1 VWQIDKPLVFAKT
14 VVQHGSP
21 HRLFHKPERLPGRFK
36 ARIPQGREMEEPMST
51 EYFVGIDVSKDTLD
65 VCVYPT
71 QDTFRVP
78 NSPDGLDELMKRL
91 KPIEPRLIVFEATGG
106 YETLAVSSLAAAG
119 LPVVVINPRQIRDF
133 AKSIG
138 RLAKTDVIDA
148 GVIAR
153 FASAVRP
160 ELRPLKDSPS
170 QELTGL
176 VTRRRQIV
184 GMIVAENNR
193 LNAATRRNRRDI
205 QAHIRWL
212 QKRQD
217 QIDDEIKRNIKNSP
231 LWRTTDQILQS
242 ASGVGP
248 ATSSTLISCVP
259 ELGQLNGKK
268 IACLIGVA
276 PLNRDSGRFKGR
288 RMIWGGR
295 AQVRAVLYMSTL
307 SAIRFNPII
316 RQFYQRLKEAGKC
329 FKVAMVACMRK
340 LLVILN
346 AMVRNQT
353 KWRHCENKP

>member
-1 VWQIDKPLVFAKT
+1 
-14 VVQHGSP
+14 
-21 HRLFHKPERLPGRFK
+21 
-36 ARIPQGREMEEPMST
+36 MST

-119 LPVVVINPRQIRDF
+119 LPVVVVNPRQIRDF

-138 RLAKTDVIDA
+138 QLAKTDVIDA

-170 QELTGL
+170 RELTGL

-184 GMIVAENNR
+184 DMIVAETNR

-217 QIDDEIKRNIKNSP
+217 QIDDEIKRDIKNGP

-259 ELGQLNGKK
+259 ELGQLNRKK

-340 LLVILN
+340 LLIILN

>member
-1 VWQIDKPLVFAKT
+1 
-14 VVQHGSP
+14 
-21 HRLFHKPERLPGRFK
+21 
-36 ARIPQGREMEEPMST
+36 MST

-65 VCVYPT
+65 VCAYPT

-78 NSPDGLDELMKRL
+78 NSPDGLDDLIKRL

-184 GMIVAENNR
+184 DMIVAETNR

-217 QIDDEIKRNIKNSP
+217 QIDDEIKRDIKNGP

-242 ASGVGP
+242 APGVGP
-248 ATSSTLISCVP
+248 ATSAMLISCVP
-259 ELGQLNGKK
+259 ELGQLNRKK

-316 RQFYQRLKEAGKC
+316 RQFYQRLRGAGKC

-340 LLVILN
+340 LLIILN

>member
-1 VWQIDKPLVFAKT
+1 VWQIAKPLVFEKT

-51 EYFVGIDVSKDTLD
+51 EYFVGIDVSKDT
-65 VCVYPT
+65 
-71 QDTFRVP
+71 
-78 NSPDGLDELMKRL
+78 RL

-106 YETLAVSSLAAAG
+106 YETLAVSSLAVAG
-119 LPVVVINPRQIRDF
+119 LPVVVVNPRQIRDF

-184 GMIVAENNR
+184 DMIVAETNR

-248 ATSSTLISCVP
+248 ATSAMLISCVP
-259 ELGQLNGKK
+259 ELGQLNRKK

-316 RQFYQRLKEAGKC
+316 RQFYQRLRGAGKC

-340 LLVILN
+340 LLIILN

-353 KWRHCENKP
+353 KWRNCENNP

>member
-1 VWQIDKPLVFAKT
+1 VWQIAKPLVFEKT

-65 VCVYPT
+65 VCAYPT

-78 NSPDGLDELMKRL
+78 NSPDGLGELIKRL

-106 YETLAVSSLAAAG
+106 YETLAVSSLAVAG
-119 LPVVVINPRQIRDF
+119 LPVVVVNPRQIRDF

-184 GMIVAENNR
+184 DMIVAETNR

-248 ATSSTLISCVP
+248 ATSAMLISCVP
-259 ELGQLNGKK
+259 ELGQLNRKK

-316 RQFYQRLKEAGKC
+316 RQFYQRLRGAGKC

-340 LLVILN
+340 LLIILN

-353 KWRHCENKP
+353 KWRNCENNP

>member
-1 VWQIDKPLVFAKT
+1 VWQIAKPLVFEKT

-119 LPVVVINPRQIRDF
+119 LPVVVVNPRQIRDF

-184 GMIVAENNR
+184 GMIVAETNR

-217 QIDDEIKRNIKNSP
+217 QIDDEIKRDIKNSP

-242 ASGVGP
+242 TSGVGP

-259 ELGQLNGKK
+259 ELGQLNHKK

>member
-1 VWQIDKPLVFAKT
+1 VWQIDEPLVYAKT

-21 HRLFHKPERLPGRFK
+21 HRIFHQPERLPGRFK

-71 QDTFRVP
+71 QDTYRVP
-78 NSPDGLDELMKRL
+78 NSPDSLDELIKRL

-106 YETLAVSSLAAAG
+106 YETLAVSTLAAAG
-119 LPVVVINPRQIRDF
+119 LPVVVVNPRQIRDF

-160 ELRPLKDSPS
+160 ELRPMKDSPS

-184 GMIVAENNR
+184 EMIVAETNR
-193 LNAATRRNRRDI
+193 LTAATRRNRRDI
-205 QAHIRWL
+205 QTHIRWL
-212 QKRQD
+212 QKRQA
-217 QIDDEIKRNIKNSP
+217 QIDDEIKRDIQNGP

-242 ASGVGP
+242 TPGVGP
-248 ATSSTLISCVP
+248 ATSAMLISCVP
-259 ELGQLNGKK
+259 ELGQLNRKK

-276 PLNRDSGRFKGR
+276 PLNRDSGRYKGR
-288 RMIWGGR
+288 RTIWGGR
-295 AQVRAVLYMSTL
+295 AQVRSVLYMSAL
-307 SAIRFNPII
+307 SAIQFNPII
-316 RQFYQRLKEAGKC
+316 RQFYQRLREAGKC
-329 FKVAMVACMRK
+329 FKVAIVACMRK
-340 LLVILN
+340 LLIILN

-353 KWRHCENKP
+353 KWRHCEINR

>member
-14 VVQHGSP
+14 AVQHGSP

-78 NSPDGLDELMKRL
+78 NSPDGLDELIKRL

-119 LPVVVINPRQIRDF
+119 LPVVVVNPRQIRDF

-184 GMIVAENNR
+184 GMIVAETNR

-340 LLVILN
+340 LLIILN

>member
-65 VCVYPT
+65 VCAYPT

-78 NSPDGLDELMKRL
+78 NSPDGLGELIKRL
-91 KPIEPRLIVFEATGG
+91 KPIEPQLIVFEATGG
-106 YETLAVSSLAAAG
+106 YETLAVSSLAVAG
-119 LPVVVINPRQIRDF
+119 LPVVVVNPRQIRDF

-184 GMIVAENNR
+184 DMIVAETNR

-248 ATSSTLISCVP
+248 ATSAMLISCVP
-259 ELGQLNGKK
+259 ELGQLNRKK

-316 RQFYQRLKEAGKC
+316 RQFYQRLRGAGKC
-329 FKVAMVACMRK
+329 FKVTMVACMRK
-340 LLVILN
+340 LLIILN

-353 KWRHCENKP
+353 KWRNCENNP

>member
-1 VWQIDKPLVFAKT
+1 VWQIAKPLVFAKT

-51 EYFVGIDVSKDTLD
+51 ECFVGIDVSKDTLD
-65 VCVYPT
+65 VCAYPT

-78 NSPDGLDELMKRL
+78 NSPDGLGELIKRL

-106 YETLAVSSLAAAG
+106 YETLAVSALAAAG
-119 LPVVVINPRQIRDF
+119 LPVVVVNPRQIRDF

-184 GMIVAENNR
+184 DMIVAETNR

-248 ATSSTLISCVP
+248 ATSAMLISCVP
-259 ELGQLNGKK
+259 ELGQLNRKK

-295 AQVRAVLYMSTL
+295 AQVRAMLYMSTL
-307 SAIRFNPII
+307 SAIRFNLII
-316 RQFYQRLKEAGKC
+316 RQFYQRLREAGKC

-340 LLVILN
+340 LLIILN

-353 KWRHCENKP
+353 KWRHCENNP

>member
-119 LPVVVINPRQIRDF
+119 LPVVVVNPRQIRDF

-184 GMIVAENNR
+184 GMIVAETNR

-217 QIDDEIKRNIKNSP
+217 QIDDEIKRDIKNSP

-242 ASGVGP
+242 TSGVGP

-259 ELGQLNGKK
+259 ELGQLNHKK

-316 RQFYQRLKEAGKC
+316 RQFYQRLREAGKC

-340 LLVILN
+340 LLIILN

-353 KWRHCENKP
+353 KWRNCENNP

>member
-1 VWQIDKPLVFAKT
+1 
-14 VVQHGSP
+14 
-21 HRLFHKPERLPGRFK
+21 
-36 ARIPQGREMEEPMST
+36 MST

-65 VCVYPT
+65 VCAYPT

-78 NSPDGLDELMKRL
+78 NSPDGLDDLIKRL

-184 GMIVAENNR
+184 DMIVAETNR

-217 QIDDEIKRNIKNSP
+217 QIDDEIKRNN
-231 LWRTTDQILQS
+231 
-242 ASGVGP
+242 
-248 ATSSTLISCVP
+248 
-259 ELGQLNGKK
+259 E
-268 IACLIGVA
+268 
-276 PLNRDSGRFKGR
+276 
-288 RMIWGGR
+288 
-295 AQVRAVLYMSTL
+295 
-307 SAIRFNPII
+307 
-316 RQFYQRLKEAGKC
+316 
-329 FKVAMVACMRK
+329 
-340 LLVILN
+340 
-346 AMVRNQT
+346 
-353 KWRHCENKP
+353 

>member
-1 VWQIDKPLVFAKT
+1 
-14 VVQHGSP
+14 
-21 HRLFHKPERLPGRFK
+21 
-36 ARIPQGREMEEPMST
+36 MST
-51 EYFVGIDVSKDTLD
+51 ECFVGIDVSKDTLD
-65 VCVYPT
+65 VCAYPT
-71 QDTFRVP
+71 QDTFRVS

-160 ELRPLKDSPS
+160 ELRPLKDSLS

-259 ELGQLNGKK
+259 ELGQLNRKK

-316 RQFYQRLKEAGKC
+316 RQFYQRLKEAGKY

>member
-14 VVQHGSP
+14 AVQHGSP

-36 ARIPQGREMEEPMST
+36 ARIPQGRGMEEPMST
-51 EYFVGIDVSKDTLD
+51 ECFVGIDVSKDTLD
-65 VCVYPT
+65 VCAYPT

-78 NSPDGLDELMKRL
+78 NSPDGLDELIKRL

-119 LPVVVINPRQIRDF
+119 LPVVVVNPRQIRDF

-184 GMIVAENNR
+184 GMIVAETNR

-259 ELGQLNGKK
+259 ELGQLNHKK

-340 LLVILN
+340 LLIILN

>member
-1 VWQIDKPLVFAKT
+1 
-14 VVQHGSP
+14 
-21 HRLFHKPERLPGRFK
+21 
-36 ARIPQGREMEEPMST
+36 MST

-78 NSPDGLDELMKRL
+78 NSPDGLGELIKWL

-119 LPVVVINPRQIRDF
+119 LPVVVVNPRQIRDF

-138 RLAKTDVIDA
+138 QLAKTDVIDA

-160 ELRPLKDSPS
+160 ELRPLKDSAS

-184 GMIVAENNR
+184 AMIVAENNR

-248 ATSSTLISCVP
+248 ATSAMLISCVP

-295 AQVRAVLYMSTL
+295 AQVRAVLYMGTL

-316 RQFYQRLKEAGKC
+316 RQFYQRLREAGKC

-340 LLVILN
+340 LLIILN

-353 KWRHCENKP
+353 KWRNCENKP

>member
-1 VWQIDKPLVFAKT
+1 VWQIAKPLVFEKT

-65 VCVYPT
+65 VCAYPT

-78 NSPDGLDELMKRL
+78 NSPDGLGELIERL

-106 YETLAVSSLAAAG
+106 YETLAVSSLAVAG
-119 LPVVVINPRQIRDF
+119 LPVVVVNPRQIRDF

-184 GMIVAENNR
+184 DMIVAETNR

-248 ATSSTLISCVP
+248 ATSAMLISCVP
-259 ELGQLNGKK
+259 ELGHLNRKK

-316 RQFYQRLKEAGKC
+316 RQFYQRLRGAGKC

-340 LLVILN
+340 LLIILN

-353 KWRHCENKP
+353 KWRNCENNP

>member
-1 VWQIDKPLVFAKT
+1 
-14 VVQHGSP
+14 
-21 HRLFHKPERLPGRFK
+21 
-36 ARIPQGREMEEPMST
+36 MST

-65 VCVYPT
+65 VCAYPT

-119 LPVVVINPRQIRDF
+119 LPVVVVNPRQIRDF

-184 GMIVAENNR
+184 GMIVAETNR

-259 ELGQLNGKK
+259 ELGQLNHKK

-316 RQFYQRLKEAGKC
+316 RQFYQRLREAGKC